1 MCVHAERQPPCR
13 LRKRVAEGLGLSLQ
27 RVDEYWRAGRLSVVA
42 PERDEPQ
49 LLALETLVFDDDQV
63 LLDGVAIPRRVARV
77 YVLLNKPKHVTSSA
91 RDPSGKGD
99 LSPYLRA
106 MPPGCFPVGRL
117 DRDTTG
123 LLLFTNDGD
132 LASAV
137 LRPDHETTKTYWLW
151 LDETVSDDD
160 ARLTRFVEG
169 VPLDGRLLTAKSARV
184 VARSEHATELELTLT
199 QGRKRQVRRMCR
211 ALGLP
216 LVHLHRRRI
225 GPLTDAGLALGAWR
239 LLERTESEALW
250 QAVGSRA
257 KIRQRQV
264 AALERQAR
272 EVRLAGTLHT
282 RLEQWLELEPLSRE
296 SAWPP
301 VTSDEP

>member
-1 MCVHAERQPPCR
+1 MSVLVERAPPCR

-27 RVDEYWRAGRLSVVA
+27 RVDECWRAGRLLVVT
-42 PERDEPQ
+42 PERAERQ

-63 LLDGVAIPRRVARV
+63 LLDGVPIARRVPLV
-77 YVLLNKPKHVTSSA
+77 YALLNKPMHVTSSA

-99 LSPYLRA
+99 LSLYLRA

-160 ARLTRFVEG
+160 SRLARLVEG
-169 VPLDGRLLTAKSARV
+169 VSLDGRLLGAKCARV

-211 ALGLP
+211 ALGLR

-239 LLERTESEALW
+239 LLARAESDALW
-250 QAVGSRA
+250 RAVGGRA
-257 KIRQRQV
+257 KVRQRQV
-264 AALERQAR
+264 AALARQAHAAR
-272 EVRLAGTLHT
+272 MAGTPHT
-282 RLEQWLELEPLSRE
+282 RLEQWLELSNGEL
-296 SAWPP
+296 
-301 VTSDEP
+301 

>member
-1 MCVHAERQPPCR
+1 MSVDAERQPPCR

-27 RVDEYWRAGRLSVVA
+27 RVDECWRAGRLLVVT
-42 PERDEPQ
+42 PERAEPQ

-63 LLDGVAIPRRVARV
+63 LLDGEAIARCVARV
-77 YVLLNKPKHVTSSA
+77 YALLNKPKHVTSSA

-151 LDETVSDDD
+151 LDETVPDDD
-160 ARLTRFVEG
+160 PRLARLVEG
-169 VPLDGRLLTAKSARV
+169 LSLEGRLLAAKCARV
-184 VARSEHATELELTLT
+184 LARSEHATELELTLT

-239 LLERTESEALW
+239 LLEPVESDALW
-250 QAVGSRA
+250 QAVGTRA

-264 AALERQAR
+264 AALARQTHDARQAGR
-272 EVRLAGTLHT
+272 PHA
-282 RLEQWLELEPLSRE
+282 RLEQWLELEPRSPA

-301 VTSDEP
+301 VTSREP